1 MSKLQKLLQL
11 HRTYAAAVEAAEV
24 AAARESDAEEEDE
37 ADAEERAYLARMEAG
52 SYTLQLVDVCL
63 CYAATAK
70 NKQLRQQVLHGLYE
84 DGFSLHDIWANAFDH
99 IKSFGIDTVDAVQR
113 KQTEELG
120 KEVEKLLQK
129 YTTVKEE
136 GADAEA
142 EQE

>member
-1 MSKLQKLLQL
+1 M
-11 HRTYAAAVEAAEV
+11 HAYAFP
-24 AAARESDAEEEDE
+24 EDE
-37 ADAEERAYLARMEAG
+37 HAIGTMLVADFSRFSSYRLDPAALIAVLWGWERAI
-52 SYTLQLVDVCL
+52 S
-63 CYAATAK
+63 AA
-70 NKQLRQQVLHGLYE
+70 GLYE